1 MPLPLGNRRGRSYT
15 PLFVP
20 DLTEKPAVAATPR
33 TPPRRHRPETPEERH
48 ARRVAWGKEAGA
60 KVAAAYKQLQE
71 AS

>member
-1 MPLPLGNRRGRSYT
+1 MPLPLPNRHRRSYT

-20 DLTEKPAVAATPR
+20 EQTGKPAEAATPR
-33 TPPRRHRPETPEERH
+33 TPPRRHRRETPEERH